1 MGWWCPGPA
10 VVSAGRGRCGRGF
23 RSRVPAG
30 RPWSVGSTPGSL
42 QVGCRAVGR
51 SSPGG
56 EVQRSGPGSRSAGV
70 VARGGEVAPGWM
82 ALVRPDRSTHQV
94 RSGSNVSVMGPAS
107 AAVVS
112 QIGDQGCRPGRSL
125 RSPGWRVAHRSG
137 PALGKGGR
145 CQRSAGRQ
153 SAPGRRSLVGA
164 GVARVRSTAG
174 PKSAA
179 GVDGSGR
186 PGSSRRRRGGSESG
200 DVGAGRRGDGS
211 GHQAQRSGDEVAG
224 VAAARSRR
232 RSGGLDRRLDLGRGN
247 RQRVGMT
254 RTGQVGS
261 RAEVQAG
268 WRRAGVGARVFG
280 SGGVLSMVGRRSRV
294 PGQG

>member
-1 MGWWCPGPA
+1 
-10 VVSAGRGRCGRGF
+10 
-23 RSRVPAG
+23 
-30 RPWSVGSTPGSL
+30 
-42 QVGCRAVGR
+42 
-51 SSPGG
+51 
-56 EVQRSGPGSRSAGV
+56 
-70 VARGGEVAPGWM
+70 M

-94 RSGSNVSVMGPAS
+94 PIRPNVSVMVPAA
-107 AAVVS
+107 AAVVP
-112 QIGDQGCRPGRSL
+112 QGGDHGCRPGRSL
-125 RSPGWRVAHRSG
+125 RSQGSRIAHRSG
-137 PALGKGGR
+137 PAFGVGGR